1 MNGRRTVKSQLSLFP
16 LTQCAMPDSASLMH
30 FDRTV
35 FRLDRSVTC
44 TVPAE
49 GALAIE
55 LARGAA
61 GSQVT
66 PLVVSRSDTR
76 AARLARAIRDATPDL
91 EVVLIPGW
99 DVPPGER
106 DQPSRAVL
114 GQRAAAIAAL
124 SQPATGAGRLVLV
137 TAEAALQ
144 RLPPPDAWPDVALVI
159 ATDTLYE
166 EETWRNRLVAGG
178 YILDERVD
186 EPGEAAFRGS
196 VVEIF
201 PGDADRPVRC
211 DIADGRV
218 ARIRTFDPASQRST
232 GDCERITVHPVTE
245 IPAAPEIVA
254 RLIHGLEGRG
264 DPMAAG
270 LAEEL
275 AAGRRPSAFERLL
288 PLAYDRF
295 PSVLELLADSPI
307 VIDEGVG
314 DRLEARFD
322 DLEEADASAMHLDR
336 NAWET
341 GLRGRTVLILE
352 PDGQALS
359 NEAPAVSERTLPRLA
374 GERIAAGE
382 SVIIAA
388 ANTADAAKLAERVAT
403 ATGQPV
409 PVLDRWTV
417 DGPPAT
423 PAALVLRVA
432 AGFAIDGVTVI
443 AQRPRAENDG
453 RAVTPLAP
461 VDLSADDLAV
471 HLDYGIGSVRG
482 LETVEAGGQP
492 EDVLVMEF
500 ARENRLLVPA
510 SDLDRVWRYGSGDA
524 PVALDGLKGGNWVAR
539 RAELEREIGQ
549 TAKGLVRQAARRA
562 RKKAAVI
569 APPAGPM
576 RRVSARFPYEET
588 SGQRR
593 AIAAVMAEL
602 ASGRPMDHLVCADV
616 GYGKTEVA
624 LRAAAAVAFTGR
636 QVAVLA
642 PTSVLARQHLEVFR
656 RRLAGLGLRIEPLT
670 GGMAASAA
678 KAVREGLADG
688 SVAIAVGTHA
698 LLSKTVCFAD
708 LGLVVVDEEQRFGTV
723 QKRALARL
731 SAGVH
736 CLALSATPVPRT
748 LQGAL
753 AGLRGVSVIDTPPV
767 RRRPVR
773 TRVAPYDPSVLRS
786 ALLREKARGGQSF
799 CVAPRIAD
807 LPALED
813 EVRTLVPG
821 LSVAVAHGRL
831 PIAKLDQVMLDV
843 AEGTVDV
850 LVSTPIIETGIDI
863 PRANTI
869 VIRRPDLF
877 GLGQLHQLRGRV
889 GRGGA
894 QAYAY
899 LLTDPDTPLGERTER
914 RLGSLEAIESL
925 GGGFALSLLDLDRRG
940 AGDLLGTD
948 QSGHLRLVGTELY
961 QHLLARAL
969 AGAEMDDSP
978 ELRLGIPQTIPAA
991 YLPEEDLRIGLHRR
1005 LARLRDE
1012 AAVEPLREEIEDRF
1026 GPLPEEVELLLASA
1040 ALRARCRRLGVAAL
1054 AAGPSGVSLTLNDT
1068 PCRAVREAALERLW
1082 TGQVRRTDD
1091 RLVFALGAEGP
1102 SEILDNARSLLDQL
1116 PPIGTA

>member
-1 MNGRRTVKSQLSLFP
+1 
-16 LTQCAMPDSASLMH
+16 MPDSASLMQ
-30 FDRTV
+30 FDRAA
-35 FRLDRSVTC
+35 FRLDRSMTC
-44 TVPAE
+44 AAPAE

-55 LARGAA
+55 LARCATSSQAA
-61 GSQVT
+61 
-66 PLVVSRSDTR
+66 PLVVTRSDTR
-76 AARLARAIRDATPDL
+76 AVRLARAIRDAVPDL
-91 EVVLIPGW
+91 DVVLIPGW
-99 DVPPGER
+99 DIPLGER
-106 DQPSRAVL
+106 DQPLRTVL

-124 SQPATGAGRLVLV
+124 SRPAKGAGRLVLA

-159 ATDTLYE
+159 ETGTLYD
-166 EETWRNRLVAGG
+166 EETWRKRLIAGG
-178 YILDERVD
+178 YILDERID

-201 PGDADRPVRC
+201 PGNADRPVRC
-211 DIADGRV
+211 DIVDGRV

-232 GDCERITVHPVTE
+232 GDCNRITVHPVTE

-254 RLIHGLEGRG
+254 RLIQELESRR
-264 DPMAAG
+264 DPIAAG

-275 AAGRRPSAFERLL
+275 AAGRRPYAFERLL
-288 PLAYDRF
+288 PLAYDRL
-295 PSVLELLADSPI
+295 PSVLELLADSPV

-341 GLRGRTVLILE
+341 GLRGRAVLTLE
-352 PDGQALS
+352 PSGQAS
-359 NEAPAVSERTLPRLA
+359 SSEPPAVSERTLPRLA

-388 ANTADAAKLAERVAT
+388 ANAADAARMAERVAA
-403 ATGQPV
+403 ATGRPV
-409 PVLDRWTV
+409 PVLDRWPV

-432 AGFAIDGVTVI
+432 AGFTFDGVTVL
-443 AQRPRAENDG
+443 AQRPRPEGGAG
-453 RAVTPLAP
+453 PAAPLAP
-461 VDLSADDLAV
+461 VDLSCDDLAV
-471 HLDYGIGSVRG
+471 HLDYGIGAVRG
-482 LETVEAGGQP
+482 LDTVEAGGQP
-492 EDVLVMEF
+492 EDVLVMEY

-510 SDLDRVWRYGSGDA
+510 ADLDRVWRYGSSDA
-524 PVALDGLKGGNWVAR
+524 RVALDGLKGGNWITR
-539 RAELEREIGQ
+539 RAELEREIGR
-549 TAKGLVRQAARRA
+549 TAKSLVRQAKRRT
-562 RKKAAVI
+562 RTKAPVI

-576 RRVSARFPYEET
+576 RRVAARFPYEET
-588 SGQRR
+588 AGQRR
-593 AIAAVMAEL
+593 AISAVMAEL

-678 KAVREGLADG
+678 KTVREGLADG

-698 LLSKTVCFAD
+698 LLSKTVRFAD
-708 LGLVVVDEEQRFGTV
+708 LALVIVDEEQRFGTV

-773 TRVAPYDPSVLRS
+773 TRVAPYAPSVLRS
-786 ALLREKARGGQSF
+786 ALMREKARGGQSF

-807 LPALED
+807 LPALEA
-813 EVRTLVPG
+813 EVRALAPG

-831 PIAKLDQVMLDV
+831 PVAELDQVMVDV

-889 GRGGA
+889 GRGGT

-925 GGGFALSLLDLDRRG
+925 GGGFALSLLDLDQRG

-969 AGAEMDDSP
+969 AGAETDDSP
-978 ELRLGIPQTIPAA
+978 ELRLGVPQTIPAA
-991 YLPEEDLRIGLHRR
+991 YLPEEELRIGLHRR
-1005 LARLRDE
+1005 LSRLRDE

-1026 GPLPEEVELLLASA
+1026 GPLPVEVELLLAVA
-1040 ALRARCRRLGVAAL
+1040 ALRARCRRLGVTAL

-1091 RLVFALGAEGP
+1091 RLVFALGADGP
-1102 SEILDNARSLLDQL
+1102 SEILDNARALLDQL
-1116 PPIGTA
+1116 PPVGTA